1 MPIVSPGPRLI
12 LKLAATARAY
22 GEGIGRF
29 FGQVD
34 NSRGSKRGL
43 TRPRQKLR
51 QRHTI
56 TPSRSLPSKLI
67 EISPG
72 GTSREQDRTDFGKRF
87 SASVDKLDLL
97 FDPRQFADAFDAAT
111 GDSSTVI
118 KESQPG

>member
-87 SASVDKLDLL
+87 SLL
-97 FDPRQFADAFDAAT
+97 PNQILSPVSDPQLPSRTATIAALL
-111 GDSSTVI
+111 I
-118 KESQPG
+118 AHFFI

>member
-87 SASVDKLDLL
+87 SRRQRPTIGRSTAGDRAAHQQPRRGASFSADLS
-97 FDPRQFADAFDAAT
+97 P
-111 GDSSTVI
+111 
-118 KESQPG
+118 E

>member
-87 SASVDKLDLL
+87 S
-97 FDPRQFADAFDAAT
+97 
-111 GDSSTVI
+111 VI
-118 KESQPG
+118 KGCPIRHS